1 MSEARLLVVWAGQ
14 LLSVVGSALTGFV
27 LAVWVY
33 QLTGSATDLSIVFV
47 CATLPGLLIAP
58 VAGVAADRWN
68 RAVVVIVTDTVGAA
82 ATATVGVLLWFDRL
96 EIWHVYV
103 TTAIGAA
110 AAVFHSTTTYTLI
123 PKLVPKRHLGRAN
136 GLMQIVY
143 AATIAAPVFAGLLLS
158 QLGPEGVIA
167 VDLATFAV
175 GVTTFLAARLP
186 ADVTRPPADPAATG
200 SFLRRTAVD
209 IGAGWR
215 YVWRLPGLF
224 ALIVFSGLYDVFFSM
239 AGVLVKPLILGF
251 ASPTTLGLLEF
262 LGGAG
267 LFVGGVVMTAWG
279 GPKRRVAGILALT
292 AAGGVVLAAHSLA
305 PSVLLIAIVAPLF
318 LATMP
323 VVGGSTVTL
332 LQTKV
337 EPAMVGRATAALRTA
352 WQASLPV
359 GALGAGVLAEE
370 VFEPSM
376 MDGGALAGVFGP
388 VVGTGPGRGTALVF
402 LLAGAALVLLA
413 VAGASTR
420 SLRRL
425 ETDVPDAVADE
436 PDTVRAA
443 DKPDTAPAA
452 AEPGRAPA
460 ADEPDGACP
469 STESVR
475 S

>member
-1 MSEARLLVVWAGQ
+1 VNQGRFLVVWAGQ

-33 QLTGSATDLSIVFV
+33 QLTGSATELSIVFV

-68 RAVVVIVTDTVGAA
+68 RTAVIVVTDCVGAA
-82 ATATVGVLLWFDRL
+82 ATATVGVLLWLDRL

-103 TTAIGAA
+103 TTAVGAA
-110 AAVFHSTTTYTLI
+110 SAVFHSTAAYTLI

-136 GLMQIVY
+136 GLMQIMY
-143 AATIAAPVFAGLLLS
+143 AATIAAPVFAGLLLA

-167 VDLATFAV
+167 VDLTTFAI

-186 ADVTRPPADPAATG
+186 ADVTRPAPPDPDAVGPRSFAGRMLGDIRTG
-200 SFLRRTAVD
+200 WV
-209 IGAGWR
+209 

-224 ALIVFSGLYDVFFSM
+224 ALIVFSGLYDLFFSM
-239 AGVLVKPLILGF
+239 AGVLVKPLVLGF
-251 ASPTTLGLLEF
+251 ASPTTLGMLEF
-262 LGGAG
+262 IGGAG
-267 LFVGGVVMTAWG
+267 LFVGGLVMTAWG
-279 GPKRRVAGILALT
+279 GPKRRVTGMLLFT
-292 AAGGVVLAAHSLA
+292 AAGGVALAAHSLA
-305 PSVLLIAIVAPLF
+305 PSVLLIAVVAPIF

-323 VVGGSTVTL
+323 IVGGSTVTL

-337 EPAMVGRATAALRTA
+337 EPAMLGRATAALRTA

-359 GALGAGVLAEE
+359 GALGAGVLAER

-402 LLAGAALVLLA
+402 LLAGTMLVLLA
-413 VAGASTR
+413 LAGAAVR

-425 ETDVPDAVADE
+425 EVDVPDAIADGPPATTSS
-436 PDTVRAA
+436 PD
-443 DKPDTAPAA
+443 P
-452 AEPGRAPA
+452 AEP
-460 ADEPDGACP
+460 
-469 STESVR
+469 VR